1 MSEFEGINEFDFEE
15 MCATLQ
21 ASSSEAAYFLVLL
34 EPLKTLFLS
43 SVSLSFFISLI
54 LTTVGKGHGSLL
66 HECLES

>member
-43 SVSLSFFISLI
+43 SVSLSFFIYFDYSGKRSW
-54 LTTVGKGHGSLL
+54 LTVA
-66 HECLES
+66 